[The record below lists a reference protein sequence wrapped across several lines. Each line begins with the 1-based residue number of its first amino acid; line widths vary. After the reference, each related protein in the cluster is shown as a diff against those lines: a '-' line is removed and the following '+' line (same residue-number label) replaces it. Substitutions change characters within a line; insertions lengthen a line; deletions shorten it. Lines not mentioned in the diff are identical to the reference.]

1 MPYVDG
7 VGYPGPW
14 QMRINYTVVTAVGTR
29 QHVLRMN
36 MDVDTPPD
44 AGSDF
49 DQYDLISRAGLF
61 YNAET
66 WADAFA
72 AVMAAIYKT
81 TSTLV
86 NAELWKFESGTNNGA
101 FQSAYDLSVAGTSA
115 SDIFL
120 NGQGVLSTRCQDGGI
135 AYLHFMESIAVAASR
150 YTYASAGT
158 AIKDIWDLITA
169 NSSPLIGRDASYA
182 FSPLFWMPGQN
193 EHWFK
198 ETYR

>member
-14 QMRINYTVVTAVGTR
+14 QMRFNYVTATSFGNR

-49 DQYDLISRAGLF
+49 NQYDLISRAGLY

-72 AVMAAIYKT
+72 AAMADIYYT
-81 TSTLV
+81 GSTIV
-86 NAELWKFESGTNNGA
+86 DAELWKFESGTNNGA
-101 FQSAYDLSVAGTSA
+101 YQSSYTLSVAGTSA
-115 SDIFL
+115 SPSNA
-120 NGQGVLSTRCQDGGI
+120 NGQAVMSARCQDGGI
-135 AYLHFMESIAVAASR
+135 AYLHFMESIATAGPK
-150 YTYASAGT
+150 YTYATAGVT
-158 AIKDIWDLITA
+158 VQAIWDLITA
-169 NSSPLIGRDASYA
+169 NNSPMLGRDGSYA
-182 FSPLFWMPGQN
+182 FSPLYYLPGQN

-198 ETYR
+198 ESYR